1 MGLSNPFRGLMK
13 LGTVARRG
21 AMGIWKEF
29 FCELSPLEFRL
40 YLSDEERTCV
50 ESCSLL
56 RCEAVGPAH
65 NDGQFELVFSGKK
78 LALRASSQGE
88 AEDWLD
94 RVREALQKVCRQ
106 ALKFLAQIRA
116 QPLINL
122 QLVNAS
128 LYEHVERMHL
138 IGRSQEQLKLLGDYL
153 GLCRSGALKELSKRL
168 SHRNYLLESPHKFS
182 VADLQQCPFG
192 VFPGLCLAFVE
203 SNFNVSKVNENVDGS
218 FDYGIFQ
225 INSHYWCNDY
235 LSRSENFCHIDC
247 QAFSQFARL
256 FIIRVFPNAAVGP
269 GFYTIIKFSRAR
281 DAQRA
286 SKALRPEAC
295 SSDMVLEGLQEGLV

>member
-1 MGLSNPFRGLMK
+1 MK
-13 LGTVARRG
+13 VLLICMASCLLVA
-21 AMGIWKEF
+21 
-29 FCELSPLEFRL
+29 
-40 YLSDEERTCV
+40 
-50 ESCSLL
+50 
-56 RCEAVGPAH
+56 
-65 NDGQFELVFSGKK
+65 SG
-78 LALRASSQGE
+78 G
-88 AEDWLD
+88 D
-94 RVREALQKVCRQ
+94 
-106 ALKFLAQIRA
+106 
-116 QPLINL
+116 LINRCAL
-122 QLVNAS
+122 AKILHEEDLDGFEGYS
-128 LYEHVERMHL
+128 LT
-138 IGRSQEQLKLLGDYL
+138 DW
-153 GLCRSGALKELSKRL
+153 
-168 SHRNYLLESPHKFS
+168 
-182 VADLQQCPFG
+182 
-192 VFPGLCLAFVE
+192 LCLAFVE

-235 LSRSENFCHIDC
+235 LSHSENFCHIDC